1 MNMARPTILVLL
13 LAATACGT
21 PPTPTSPAPTAQ
33 TPTTVSCQP
42 TLTLDKS
49 RFIADG
55 DNATAQVT
63 TSVDRCAWAV
73 SAPSWITVTPSSGI
87 GSQSVTVKA
96 AATTGDERTGEIAI
110 GAARVPVTQNAWS
123 PVFLSARCR
132 IARAGRNLGICT
144 AVTRLGAAS
153 RERGGVTADLRP
165 LNGPASWDFVYIIA
179 GEWDLD
185 LGVPEGFPAGVVPLT
200 FSARDHS
207 GAIHTIT
214 AELEVR

>member
-1 MNMARPTILVLL
+1 MNMTRSTILVLL

-21 PPTPTSPAPTAQ
+21 PPAPTSPAPTSQ

-42 TLTLDKS
+42 ALTLDKT

-73 SAPSWITVTPSSGI
+73 SAPNWITVTPSSGI
-87 GSQSVTVKA
+87 GGQLVTVKA
-96 AATTGDERTGEIAI
+96 AATTGDKRSGEIAV
-110 GAARVPVTQNAWS
+110 GAARVPVTQDAWS
-123 PVFLSARCR
+123 PMFQWARCR
-132 IARAGRNLGICT
+132 IARAGRNIGICT
-144 AVTRLGAAS
+144 AAIRLGAAS

-165 LNGPASWDFVYIIA
+165 LNGPASWDFVYITG

-185 LGVPEGFPAGVVPLT
+185 LGVPDGVPPGVVPLT

-207 GAIHTIT
+207 GRVHTIT